1 MPINHEIPAQ
11 VGTITPYFTVTDPDA
26 LIGFATEVFG
36 AKIVKENR
44 YDTGELQH
52 ARLQID
58 DALIMVNQA
67 TEAYAANVSQ
77 IHLYV
82 GDVDACYRK
91 ALDHDAAS
99 LMAPNVRPHGE
110 KMAGLKDP
118 CSNIW
123 WIAERG

>member
-1 MPINHEIPAQ
+1 MPINHEIPAR
-11 VGTITPYFTVTDPDA
+11 VGTITPYFTVVDPDA

-58 DALIMVNQA
+58 NALIMLNQA
-67 TEAYAANVSQ
+67 TEAYAANLSQ

>member
-1 MPINHEIPAQ
+1 MPIENTAPAR
-11 VGTITPYFTVTDPDA
+11 VGTVTPYFTVTDPDA
-26 LIGFATEVFG
+26 LIEFATKVFG

-67 TEAYAANVSQ
+67 TEAYVANVSQ

-82 GDVDACYRK
+82 GDVDACYRQ
-91 ALDHDAAS
+91 ALGHGALS
-99 LMAPNVRPHGE
+99 LMAPNLRPHGE

>member
-1 MPINHEIPAQ
+1 MPKENTVPAR
-11 VGTITPYFTVTDPDA
+11 VGTVTPYFTVTDPDA

-67 TEAYAANVSQ
+67 TEAYVANVSQ

-82 GDVDACYRK
+82 GDVEACYRK
-91 ALDHDAAS
+91 ALDRGAVS
-99 LMAPNVRPHGE
+99 LMAPNLRPHGE